1 VRLFLHV
8 ARRALTAFLGAL
20 AAVVL
25 LFLAVDFAEN
35 ASAFRGPGWVA
46 AAAAIYLNRAAFVA
60 WQTAPAA
67 MLLAAALTASGLR
80 RTREY
85 TAMRALGLGPWR
97 VAAPA
102 LAVAL
107 LAAAAVAWLGDAVA
121 SEAAGRADAIMAQRF
136 GGGTSGP
143 LARWQERASWFR
155 GRGGRRV
162 YHLRQAAEGGAF
174 DRVTVLDLSEGFRL
188 ERRIDA
194 ERMLPG
200 EAPGEWVLLSGTE
213 RRFLPEGVTSE
224 TFQRRAYAFG
234 DGADAFSVLPGQPA
248 QMRSGVLSRQIALRR
263 ALALPVAAYVLEWH
277 NKWAWP
283 LAGFPAGLLALALA
297 LRRDRRGHFTAA
309 LVESVAVSLAFWLAH
324 GLCFSLG
331 LSGRL
336 PAAAAAWVADATF
349 LLAGALA
356 LRRLA

>member
-1 VRLFLHV
+1 V
-8 ARRALTAFLGAL
+8 ARRALVAFLGAL

-35 ASAFRGPGWVA
+35 ASVFRGPGWMA
-46 AAAAIYLNRAAFVA
+46 AAAQVYLYRAAVVA

-80 RTREY
+80 RSLEY
-85 TAMRALGLGPWR
+85 TALRALGLGPWR

-107 LAAAAVAWLGDAVA
+107 AAGAAMAWLGDAVA
-121 SEAAGRADAIMAQRF
+121 ADAAARADQIMAQRF
-136 GGGTSGP
+136 GRDAP
-143 LARWQERASWFR
+143 LRHWQERASWFR
-155 GRGGRRV
+155 GRGGRRF
-162 YHLRQAAEGGAF
+162 YRLRQEAGGGAF
-174 DRVTVLDLSEGFRL
+174 ERVTVLDLSGSFRL

-194 ERMLPG
+194 ERMEPG
-200 EAPGEWVLLSGTE
+200 GTPGEWVLTSGWE
-213 RRFLPEGVTSE
+213 RRFGPGGVIADPFE
-224 TFQRRAYAFG
+224 RRSYAFG
-234 DGADAFSVLPGQPA
+234 DGPEAFGVLPGRPD
-248 QMRSGVLSRQIALRR
+248 QMRAGLLARQVALRR
-263 ALALPVAAYVLEWH
+263 QLGLPAAAYQLEWH
-277 NKWAWP
+277 NRWAWP
-283 LAGFPAGLLALALA
+283 AAGVPAGLLALALA

-336 PAAAAAWVADATF
+336 PPATAAWLADALF
-349 LLAGALA
+349 LAAGALA

>member
-1 VRLFLHV
+1 VRLFLHLG
-8 ARRALTAFLGAL
+8 RRALVAFLGAL

-25 LFLAVDFAEN
+25 LFLTVDFAEN
-35 ASAFRGPGWVA
+35 ASVFRGPGWIGA
-46 AAAAIYLNRAAFVA
+46 AAVIYLNRAAFVA

-85 TAMRALGLGPWR
+85 TALRALGLGPWR

-107 LAAAAVAWLGDAVA
+107 LAAAAMAWLGDAVA
-121 SEAAGRADAIMAQRF
+121 AEAGARADAIMARRF
-136 GGGTSGP
+136 GGGGP
-143 LARWQERASWFR
+143 PPRWQERASWFR

-162 YHLRQAAEGGAF
+162 YHLRSAADDGTFE
-174 DRVTVLDLSEGFRL
+174 RVTVLDLGSNFRL

-200 EAPGEWVLLSGTE
+200 EAPGEWILVSGAE
-213 RRFLPEGVTSE
+213 RRFAAEGVTTDPFE
-224 TFQRRAYAFG
+224 RRAYSFG
-234 DGADAFSVLPGQPA
+234 DGAEAFAVRPGRPA
-248 QMRSGVLSRQIALRR
+248 QMRAALLGRQIALRR
-263 ALALPVAAYVLEWH
+263 ELGLPVAEYILEWH

-283 LAGFPAGLLALALA
+283 AAGVPAGLVALALA

-309 LVESVAVSLAFWLAH
+309 LVESVAVSLAFWLGH
-324 GLCFSLG
+324 GLCFTLG

-336 PAAAAAWVADATF
+336 PASEAAWIADAVF
-349 LLAGALA
+349 LVAGAVA
-356 LRRLA
+356 LRRLS